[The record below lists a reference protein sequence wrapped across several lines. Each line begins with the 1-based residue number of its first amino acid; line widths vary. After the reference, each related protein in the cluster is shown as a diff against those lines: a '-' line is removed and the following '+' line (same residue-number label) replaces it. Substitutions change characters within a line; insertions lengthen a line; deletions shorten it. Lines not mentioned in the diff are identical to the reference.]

1 MRRASNFF
9 KSYHL
14 YENRLPTKDAK
25 ELAKKTLHHM
35 KLKEFSKIEA
45 DSFEIPFK
53 PSGTF
58 GLNVGYP
65 KTRENPNWNVQEFI
79 SENGWAKSQG
89 DPVCYISGRKIST
102 FLSEEPFALVF
113 MGSNFERFL
122 RLPRREK
129 EEQNA
134 KYATLY
140 AFDLALKVAIAKKWK
155 TIQLRTDNLAV
166 ANLFNF
172 SLPKIHENDEIN
184 NDFSKIGDFEINNDS
199 EKSNNPKIL
208 KSKHL
213 IETILKQRAN
223 IAFNVAYIDPT
234 VRVSKLKRR
243 TVDAGI
249 VKLDRLAEAAQRDL
263 IEKENLFFAE
273 NQK

>member
-1 MRRASNFF
+1 M
-9 KSYHL
+9 
-14 YENRLPTKDAK
+14 
-25 ELAKKTLHHM
+25 
-35 KLKEFSKIEA
+35 
-45 DSFEIPFK
+45 
-53 PSGTF
+53 
-58 GLNVGYP
+58 
-65 KTRENPNWNVQEFI
+65 
-79 SENGWAKSQG
+79 
-89 DPVCYISGRKIST
+89 
-102 FLSEEPFALVF
+102 
-113 MGSNFERFL
+113 
-122 RLPRREK
+122 PRREK

-172 SLPKIHENDEIN
+172 SLPKIHDSKND
-184 NDFSKIGDFEINNDS
+184 DFEINNDS
-199 EKSNNPKIL
+199 EKLNNPIL

-213 IETILKQRAN
+213 VETILKQRAN

-273 NQK
+273 IQK

>member
-1 MRRASNFF
+1 M
-9 KSYHL
+9 
-14 YENRLPTKDAK
+14 
-25 ELAKKTLHHM
+25 
-35 KLKEFSKIEA
+35 
-45 DSFEIPFK
+45 
-53 PSGTF
+53 
-58 GLNVGYP
+58 
-65 KTRENPNWNVQEFI
+65 
-79 SENGWAKSQG
+79 
-89 DPVCYISGRKIST
+89 
-102 FLSEEPFALVF
+102 
-113 MGSNFERFL
+113 
-122 RLPRREK
+122 
-129 EEQNA
+129 
-134 KYATLY
+134 Y

-199 EKSNNPKIL
+199 EKSNNPKFL

-263 IEKENLFFAE
+263 IQKENLFFAE
-273 NQK
+273 YQK

>member
-1 MRRASNFF
+1 
-9 KSYHL
+9 
-14 YENRLPTKDAK
+14 
-25 ELAKKTLHHM
+25 
-35 KLKEFSKIEA
+35 
-45 DSFEIPFK
+45 
-53 PSGTF
+53 
-58 GLNVGYP
+58 
-65 KTRENPNWNVQEFI
+65 
-79 SENGWAKSQG
+79 
-89 DPVCYISGRKIST
+89 
-102 FLSEEPFALVF
+102 
-113 MGSNFERFL
+113 
-122 RLPRREK
+122 
-129 EEQNA
+129 
-134 KYATLY
+134 LY
-140 AFDLALKVAIAKKWK
+140 AFDLALKIAIAKKWK

-172 SLPKIHENDEIN
+172 SLPKTHENDEIN
-184 NDFSKIGDFEINNDS
+184 NDFSQIGDFEINNDS

-273 NQK
+273 YQK

>member
-1 MRRASNFF
+1 MPAHMQEWGAPPNKKSLFFDSSNHTQAQLRGRVGGPANKKQVFF
-9 KSYHL
+9 VPANH
-14 YENRLPTKDAK
+14 T
-25 ELAKKTLHHM
+25 EL
-35 KLKEFSKIEA
+35 S
-45 DSFEIPFK
+45 P
-53 PSGTF
+53 
-58 GLNVGYP
+58 
-65 KTRENPNWNVQEFI
+65 
-79 SENGWAKSQG
+79 ENGGGGFSAYKK
-89 DPVCYISGRKIST
+89 PVCFGQTPKLLST
-102 FLSEEPFALVF
+102 L
-113 MGSNFERFL
+113 N
-122 RLPRREK
+122 
-129 EEQNA
+129 
-134 KYATLY
+134 
-140 AFDLALKVAIAKKWK
+140 
-155 TIQLRTDNLAV
+155 
-166 ANLFNF
+166 
-172 SLPKIHENDEIN
+172 EIN